1 MGVAERKEREKQEMR
16 RRILDAA
23 KKLYIEEGFEKVQ
36 IRNIA
41 EAIEYSPGTIYLY
54 FKNKD
59 EILHALHN
67 EGFEELYR
75 LQLTTLSIKD
85 PLERLRQHA
94 KVYVRFGLENPEYYD
109 LMFIERGPAKKIE
122 ELQEW
127 EVGLRTYRFL
137 EENIKACIEAGV
149 FGGKDFQAATF
160 AMWAFVHGM
169 VSLVIRRKPPMSRDE
184 LEVLVNNSINLVI
197 DRLKTGNA

>member
-54 FKNKD
+54 FKDKD

-75 LQLTTLSIKD
+75 RQLTTLSIKD

-94 KVYVRFGLENPEYYD
+94 KVYVQFGLENPEYYD

-169 VSLVIRRKPPMSRDE
+169 VSLVIRRTPPIPPEE
-184 LEVLVNNSINLVI
+184 LEILVNNSINLVI
-197 DRLKTGNA
+197 DRLKAGNA